1 MGYPAMAVAA
11 CFGGPM
17 LNILLGV
24 GLSGTYLILL
34 VPARGQPIHVA
45 MGRTLSVSGFGLLAI
60 LLATLIF
67 VPLNGYRMSK
77 RVGATLI
84 VAYLVRSSYSQSC
97 SSIVKLTSSPARSA
111 SCVRT
116 WPSKFGY
123 SVPLSRIHVTNIVV
137 KKRAH
142 STSRERQRAE
152 AGKVAMRVEST
163 GH

>member
-1 MGYPAMAVAA
+1 MMQRMGYPAMAVAA

-34 VPARGQPIHVA
+34 GPARGQPIHVA

-84 VAYLVRSSYSQSC
+84 VAYLVRSFIFALVLVDCQADLFSLSQC
-97 SSIVKLTSSPARSA
+97 LL
-111 SCVRT
+111 C
-116 WPSKFGY
+116 
-123 SVPLSRIHVTNIVV
+123 TN
-137 KKRAH
+137 
-142 STSRERQRAE
+142 
-152 AGKVAMRVEST
+152 VAVEIWL
-163 GH
+163 